1 MGFYPISHSMS
12 KVIDIASKEYP
23 ELLKKIKDPP
33 KKLYYKGDWNLEIF
47 ENCLAVVGS
56 RRMTTYGKR
65 VAEQLVA
72 KIAAVGITIVSGFM
86 YGIDATAHKA
96 ALVAGGRTIAVMP
109 CGVNIIH
116 PAHQEKLYNDILE
129 NKGLI
134 ISEFEDDFPPDIWT
148 YPKRNRIVAG
158 LSKAALI
165 VEAGAKSGSLIT
177 ANFAKEY
184 GRKVFAVPG
193 PITSSNSV
201 GIIQLLKE
209 GASIASRAKDVLEYY
224 NLKSSDLIV
233 DKKNSNIGELEKKIL
248 LQLKQE
254 PVEIDVLART
264 FGMSA
269 PKIGTTL
276 SLMQLQGFI
285 SKQGNKYYIC

>member
-1 MGFYPISHSMS
+1 
-12 KVIDIASKEYP
+12 
-23 ELLKKIKDPP
+23 
-33 KKLYYKGDWNLEIF
+33 
-47 ENCLAVVGS
+47 
-56 RRMTTYGKR
+56 MTTYGKR
-65 VAEQLVA
+65 VVKQLVTQ
-72 KIAAVGITIVSGFM
+72 IAVAGVTIVSGFM
-86 YGIDATAHKA
+86 YGIDATAHRA
-96 ALVAGGRTIAVMP
+96 ALIAEGRTVAVMP

-116 PAHQEKLYNDILE
+116 PVYQEKLYNDILE

-148 YPKRNRIVAG
+148 YPKRNRVVAG

-165 VEAGAKSGSLIT
+165 IEAGAKSGSLIT

-201 GIIQLLKE
+201 GIVQILKA
-209 GASIASRAKDVLEYY
+209 GASIASRAKDVLDYY
-224 NLKSSDLIV
+224 NLKSS
-233 DKKNSNIGELEKKIL
+233 NSIADRKSSNLGELEKKIL

-254 PVEIDVLART
+254 PLEIDVLART
-264 FGMSA
+264 FKMSA
-269 PKIGTTL
+269 PKIGTAL

-285 SKQGNKYYIC
+285 AKQGNKYYIC